1 MSDLM
6 RQIPFGQLMDWAL
19 CEYKAEGSVFG
30 VRKLYANNSD
40 NNYQIFGESLELP
53 FGPAAGPHTQLAQN
67 VVASYVAGARFFEL
81 KTVQVLDGEDLP
93 VSKPCIV
100 AKDECYNVEW
110 STELYVPQALE
121 EYIKGWFA
129 IKLLSRE
136 LGLGSDNGF
145 VFNMSVGYD
154 LEGIK
159 TDKINSFIESLKNAE
174 NTECFNACKEW
185 AYENLHKFEYV
196 DKLLLDAI
204 QSKVCD
210 SITLSTLHGCPP
222 DEIERIASYLLKE
235 KGLHTFIKCNPTL
248 LGYEYA
254 RETVDKLGFDYLDF
268 DDKHF
273 KADLQFDDAVPMLR
287 RLQELADGLS
297 LEFGVKLTNTF
308 PVKIS
313 NNELPG
319 EEMYMS
325 GRSLFP
331 LSIEVANRLSKA
343 FDGKLRISFSGG
355 ADVRNIC
362 DILDA
367 GIFPITLATTLL
379 KPGGY
384 QRLYQIAEE
393 IKKKTPVK
401 FTHVDLEKVQALVNA
416 SHVEA
421 MYHKPVGMLP
431 ERKLKDKVPL
441 TDCFIAPCSEG
452 CPFGQDVP
460 AYLRLTAE
468 GKYFEALKVITE
480 KNPLPFITG
489 TICSHNCMTKCTRSF
504 YDHSVGIRAMK
515 LKAVAS
521 AYEQFMTEVKAT
533 HASRTSEND
542 SDKNEGKVAIIGGG
556 PAGLSAAFF
565 LAKAGRS
572 VTVFEKR
579 DSLGGIVRHVI
590 PAFRI
595 HDSAIDNDI
604 ALVEAMGIDVKLNT
618 EINCINSLRNA
629 GFTSIIIATGA
640 WAPGTIELENGSP
653 LDALEFLAHLKF
665 DEKSSEK
672 TISSKTFGE
681 SIAVIGGG
689 NTAIDTARAAKRI
702 NGVKRVSIIY
712 RRTKRFMPADIEELM
727 LASHEGVEF
736 YELLA
741 PKSHT
746 NGILTCTQME
756 LGEPD
761 SSGRRSPVATDK
773 TVDIPAD
780 TVIAAIGNKACADV
794 CDINEKDVYV
804 IGDAAN
810 GPATVAEAIKDAAD
824 CAKAIT
830 DISFEKYADLNI
842 STDTA
847 SVYDKKGILYCDK
860 SDVCQSER
868 CLECRT
874 VCENCVDVCPNR
886 ANIAVTVDGR
896 PQIVHIDFM
905 CNECGN
911 CEVYCP
917 YDSAPYLD
925 KLTLYISEEDFN
937 NSENNGF
944 LPLPDGSVRV
954 RLDGNIGEH
963 RYGEKLPP
971 DIWKIIKE
979 VINKMRQWTGY

>member
-19 CEYKAEGSVFG
+19 CEFMAEESVFG
-30 VRKLYANNSD
+30 IKKLYANNEE
-40 NNYQIFGESLELP
+40 NNYSIFGESLELP

-67 VVASYVAGARFFEL
+67 LIASYVAGARFFEL
-81 KTVQVLDGEDLP
+81 KTVQILDGEDLP
-93 VSKPCIV
+93 VSKPCIA

-136 LGLGSDNGF
+136 LGLGSEKGF

-159 TDKINSFIESLKNAE
+159 TEKIDSFIEGLKNAE
-174 NTECFNACKEW
+174 NTECYKECMEW
-185 AYENLHKFEYV
+185 AYGNLHKFEYV
-196 DKLLLDAI
+196 DKHLLDSI
-204 QSKVCD
+204 TPKVCD

-235 KGLHTFIKCNPTL
+235 KKLHTFIKCNPTL
-248 LGYEYA
+248 LGYDFA
-254 RETVDKLGFDYLDF
+254 RETMDKLGFEYLDF
-268 DDKHF
+268 NDKHF
-273 KADLQFDDAVPMLR
+273 KADLQFDDAVPMFR
-287 RLQELADGLS
+287 RLQEIADNLS

-308 PVKIS
+308 PVRIS

-355 ADVRNIC
+355 ADVRNIS

-367 GIFPITLATTLL
+367 GIFPITLATTIL

-384 QRLYQIAEE
+384 QRLYQIAEYLSDE
-393 IKKKTPVK
+393 NPREFKQ
-401 FTHVDLEKVQALVNA
+401 VDLEKLQALA
-416 SHVEA
+416 DKSQVEP

-431 ERKLKDKVPL
+431 ERKIAEKVPL
-441 TDCFIAPCSEG
+441 TDCFIAPCKEG

-460 AYLRLTAE
+460 AYLRLTSE
-468 GKYFEALKVITE
+468 GKYLEALRVITE
-480 KNPLPFITG
+480 RNPLPFITG

-504 YDHSVGIRAMK
+504 YDHSVGIRSMK
-515 LKAVAS
+515 LKAVTA
-521 AYEQFMTEVKAT
+521 AYDDLLAEVKKSPESSAT
-533 HASRTSEND
+533 KTG
-542 SDKNEGKVAIIGGG
+542 GKIAIIGGG
-556 PAGLSAAFF
+556 PAGLAAAYF
-565 LAKAGRS
+565 LAKAGRP

-579 DSLGGIVRHVI
+579 DSLGGIVRFVI
-590 PAFRI
+590 PKFRI

-618 EINCINSLRNA
+618 EVSCVNSLRAN
-629 GFTSIIIATGA
+629 GFESIIIATGA
-640 WAPGTIELENGSP
+640 WAPGKVELENGSA
-653 LDALEFLAHLKF
+653 LDALEFLAHLKH
-665 DEKSSEK
+665 DEKSSVK
-672 TISSKTFGE
+672 TISDRTFGE
-681 SIAVIGGG
+681 NIAVIGGG
-689 NTAIDTARAAKRI
+689 NTAMDTARAAKRI
-702 NGVKRVSIIY
+702 NGVKRVSIVY
-712 RRTKRFMPADIEELM
+712 RRTKRYMPADVEELI
-727 LASHEGVEF
+727 LANHEGIEF

-746 NGILTCTQME
+746 NGVLVCTQMI

-761 SSGRRSPVATDK
+761 SSGRRSPIATDK
-773 TVDIPAD
+773 TVLIPAD
-780 TVIAAIGNKACADV
+780 TIVAAVGNKACT
-794 CDINEKDVYV
+794 DIGDIKDDDIFI

-810 GPATVAEAIKDAAD
+810 GPATVAEAIRDAAK
-824 CAKAIT
+824 CAQSIT
-830 DISFEKYADLNI
+830 GISFEKYADLNI
-842 STDTA
+842 SSNLK
-847 SVYDKKGILYCDK
+847 SVNSKKGILFCDN

-874 VCENCVDVCPNR
+874 ICENCVDVCPNR

-911 CEVYCP
+911 CEVFCP

-925 KLTLYISEEDFN
+925 KFTLYLTVEDFN
-937 NSENNGF
+937 DSENQGF

-954 RLDGNIGEH
+954 RLNGETSEH

-971 DIWKIIKE
+971 DIWKVIKE
-979 VINKMRQWTGY
+979 VVNKMRQWIGE